1 MSNLLYLLQGIPE
14 TIATLALSLTFARIS
29 LRWLPIVI
37 GGAIISMIGSTIKLL
52 PFAMGLNSVAMLVM
66 CVFFIANRTTI
77 SVSKSFIVT
86 ISSAIILI
94 FLETLFYTIISE
106 LTTLNLETVPTDSV
120 MWYLMGLPQAILML
134 VMALLI
140 SKYFKPI
147 SDGWKK

>member
-1 MSNLLYLLQGIPE
+1 MSNFLYLLQGIPE
-14 TIATLALSLTFARIS
+14 TIATLALSLTFAGIS

>member
-1 MSNLLYLLQGIPE
+1 MSNFLYLLQGIPE
-14 TIATLALSLTFARIS
+14 SIATLALSLTFARIS

-37 GGAIISMIGSTIKLL
+37 GGAIISMIGSAIKLL

-94 FLETLFYTIISE
+94 FLEILFYTIISE

>member
-1 MSNLLYLLQGIPE
+1 
-14 TIATLALSLTFARIS
+14 
-29 LRWLPIVI
+29 
-37 GGAIISMIGSTIKLL
+37 
-52 PFAMGLNSVAMLVM
+52 MGLNSVAMLVM

-94 FLETLFYTIISE
+94 FLEILFYTIISE